1 MSSFASLIWT
11 QSDVAV
17 FSAGSRVFML
27 TLMAVVGIWLF
38 VRYLRIQTARMSDAW
53 RALAAD
59 LDFSYRPSRGPA
71 FRRRS
76 EEIEGVVDG
85 IPVRLT
91 RYGLSPGLDSAVYT
105 RWSAEL
111 DPPPQMVLYVHGKHG
126 LSTLARMLGY
136 DDLAVGDAEF
146 DRLWS
151 TKSDAP
157 EQVQKILTPEVRAAI
172 RKLRSAC
179 VVVNETGVNVVWSGQ
194 VVAPIELKNGLSAL
208 TALLHTLHP
217 AEAESKG
224 SEASKSDAPAG
235 ASNQARDA
243 GESAS
248 GAAGQSPDQPQGKP
262 RDNGAASAD
271 GGV

>member
-1 MSSFASLIWT
+1 MSAFASMIWT
-11 QSDVAV
+11 QPDVAV
-17 FSAGSRVFML
+17 FSAGSRALML
-27 TLMAVVGIWLF
+27 ALMAVVGIWLF

-59 LDFSYRPSRGPA
+59 LDFAYRPSRGPA

-111 DPPPQMVLYVHGKHG
+111 DPAPQMVLYVHGKHG
-126 LSTLARMLGY
+126 LSTIARMLGY
-136 DDLAVGDAEF
+136 DDLTVGDAEF

-157 EQVQKILTPEVRAAI
+157 EQVQKILTPEVRTAI
-172 RKLRSAC
+172 GKLRSAC

-194 VVAPIELKNGLSAL
+194 VVAPIELKNGLNAL
-208 TALLHTLHP
+208 TALLHTLRP
-217 AEAESKG
+217 ADADAKEGA
-224 SEASKSDAPAG
+224 KSDTG
-235 ASNQARDA
+235 AEDSSQPRAT

-248 GAAGQSPDQPQGKP
+248 PGASPDQPQGKP
-262 RDNGAASAD
+262 RDNGAERAD